1 MFCYSV
7 FLGSKQIAVFSYNPN
22 GNDWQRARS
31 LAIELA
37 LKAEENGYHYTVEFF
52 GAADV
57 GRIVWQ

>member
-7 FLGSKQIAVFSYNPN
+7 FRGSNQIAVFPYTPQ
-22 GNDWQRARS
+22 GDDWKRARS

-52 GAADV
+52 GATDA
-57 GRIVWQ
+57 GKIIWE